1 MPLVTF
7 DVVNENFCDTA
18 VRLIYESM
26 LNKYTKSGNTSGLT
40 LDEVRHEI
48 LKDESVTLIKVDG
61 VIVGVANPSVL
72 HHSLYDK
79 LGLNRDI
86 DYHRLGIIYF
96 DENHRGKGYGALA
109 LKEFIKIHKNVIY
122 ITHASNDISNAI
134 AQKHLTYYKD
144 HYSWHNYKVYI
155 TD

>member
-7 DVVNENFCDTA
+7 EDVNENFCDTT

-26 LNKYTKSGNTSGLT
+26 LNKYTKCGNTSGLT
-40 LDEVRHEI
+40 LDEVRNEI

-72 HHSLYDK
+72 PHILYNK
-79 LGLNRDI
+79 LELNRDI
-86 DYHRLGIIYF
+86 DYHRFGIIYL
-96 DENHRGKGYGALA
+96 DEQHRGKGYGTLA
-109 LKEFIKIHKNVIY
+109 LKEFINIHKNVIY

-134 AQKHLTYYKD
+134 AKKKLKYYKD
-144 HYSWHNYKVYI
+144 YYSWSNYKVYI